1 MTNFERIKQMSVE
14 ELGDLLD
21 AIQFDAL
28 LTYGDTSILDYPKG
42 MPGEDFEKWLE
53 SEVDE

>member
-1 MTNFERIKQMSVE
+1 MTNFERIKQMSIE
-14 ELGDLLD
+14 ELGGLLD